1 MGFSITHQR
10 HRNKLRVHMYLVNSF
25 DSIFKGGGGA
35 ALSSQV
41 LSDAI
46 NDVTLDVVVRRPKY
60 IGD

>member
-1 MGFSITHQR
+1 
-10 HRNKLRVHMYLVNSF
+10 MYLVNSF

-46 NDVTLDVVVRRPKY
+46 NDVILDVVVRRPKY

>member
-1 MGFSITHQR
+1 
-10 HRNKLRVHMYLVNSF
+10 MYFVNSF